1 MGARTVSIPPPPPG
15 FTLIDAPSPKAPRRI
30 RERKP
35 RDAMP
40 PPPPGFEIE
49 QPTAPEPVGV
59 PTVMTPID
67 GDTLRLPDDSRVR
80 VWGMDAPELKQ
91 QGWNRNGQ
99 AVPIG
104 QTSLDAI
111 AQVLANRQAQVGQ
124 PQGQSYGR
132 TVAPVTID
140 GLDLG
145 GSMIRSGNALAAP
158 GFLGSDPQRRF
169 EYMQDERLARQ
180 NRLGIHQTYF
190 QRPEDFR
197 HDPQPLISRE
207 TVARFFDTPTPMDG
221 MRPED
226 EREYFRLLND
236 TSVSPEKVAEWTH
249 ARGWKIN
256 PAEVSA
262 ARKQSKESGQ
272 PVGFNYAEAPRTL
285 TDLGDGATGAAIR
298 GFGSGVV
305 PQLLDELG
313 AVPDSL
319 GLTPDRENVF
329 NSDRRWADIWYN
341 NQQQNSSILGYDAY
355 AHPYATLGG
364 ELAGGLIAP
373 VGAKAT
379 SAIDLA
385 KVGGAYGLIGGFGA
399 GEGSWQDRAPGALI
413 GGGLGVIGGV
423 GIGKTIQ
430 AAEPYA
436 AQFMRYMS
444 GKTAAGA
451 SGHAA
456 GDIPPPPP
464 GFTSDATPAGN
475 EGRSIDRISIYG
487 PNAPMHMEPEAPVN
501 THYPGPVKQPTIG
514 DIASA
519 RLRDRDWIDIAD
531 VPPPP
536 PGFRIARPAMAM
548 EADAMPSLSQPMR
561 VRDTIDVRGARDPLD
576 LTADI
581 PPEAIAHVE
590 RAQAAWP
597 DTLRRLTNGEA
608 EVVENAA
615 FNRELGF
622 MDMRMGRAGDPERNY
637 GNGYGLAHII
647 AKHGHEGVVDDL
659 PTRIAGMR
667 IVDRPPHKDR
677 VILEGQGGRAAVATT
692 WHGDQQAWVLTAFD
706 PNWKP
711 PLGETA
717 TRSPIG
723 DGPGSVRRGGMANIG
738 DEALSGKA
746 MPLNQPISNAQ
757 RLAIAQRIMPGDML
771 PIPSNIIGDV
781 EEVAARDAGRMMP
794 ARPVNERGELSRQTV
809 RAWNG
814 AEVPKVGPIDMVG
827 WLRLNGGLAD
837 QGGELS
843 HMGMTN
849 AARRGMDFVGQ
860 EARFGPLVNHQG
872 MTLDDAAQRA
882 WEAGY
887 FPDHAERPTVNE
899 FLDTLRDTY
908 EGRARAFLPDD
919 MPQIDRFDAAR
930 ADRLD
935 LEQRMQDGPVWQD
948 RSVPADEPQ
957 PLPPVS
963 AYEEWPQGGPD
974 FAGNIN
980 LGKLDSPQDISRALA
995 QTERR
1000 VGFDA
1005 ATRGRVTQA
1014 ETERLASELGMTA
1027 DDLLSRRKGQAFNA
1041 EEALAARQILAKS
1054 SNELVN
1060 AARRVR
1066 SMETPGD
1073 DALADFRQKW
1083 MRHVAI
1089 QEQVAGATA
1098 EAGRALAQ
1106 FRMIANSRAARGDV
1120 LASFVRGGGGHD
1132 NLKDVAGALLEAAEM
1147 APGKFNV
1154 LANQLKQPKWH
1165 HKAAELYVNAL
1176 LSWPQTHAVN
1186 ITSNTLTSIA
1196 QIPEHLVASVL
1207 GGVRQLAANKAID
1220 RVTGSEVGARTFG
1233 LLQGAKEGARMFA
1246 QSLRTGEASDFAAKV
1261 EGEAFKAIPGRLGE
1275 VVRTPT
1281 RLLTAEDELF
1291 KGIAR
1296 RMELNGMAVRIA
1308 HREGLKGQAAAKRIA
1323 ELSANPTDEM
1333 LDRAL
1338 DYGRYLTFQRPLGSF
1353 ASKVSGMTND
1363 PSGWGLFAK
1372 FNLPFI
1378 RTPTN
1383 LLKFAAERSPA
1394 APMLKEW
1401 RADIKAGGAR
1411 RDLAL
1416 ARALVGTGF
1425 GALMFEAAQ
1434 SGLVTGSVPSDPK
1447 KAKLL
1452 LADGWKPYSVK
1463 VGDTYYS
1470 YKRLDPFSTTLGVAA
1485 DMATLPKGMSQRQRD
1500 DKATLLVASIMGNL
1514 ASKTWLSGVSSLTD
1528 ALREPDRYADSFL
1541 QQLTL
1546 SFLVPN
1552 LVAGT
1557 ARTLDPTQRKIETW
1571 GDALQS
1577 RIPGLRDDLLPR
1589 RDVWGRPI
1597 VNAGG
1602 IGPDFL
1608 SPVWVSEALKDPV
1621 NHELMQTDYAP
1632 GTLSRK
1638 VGDREL
1644 TPQEYDRYQEL
1655 AGGLSH
1661 ERLTTLV
1668 TSPQWKGL
1676 DSEQKAELAR
1686 KTVAQARVEA
1696 RGALFGGAAGRDSV
1710 PDVPSVPQGA
1720 SVPPPPPGFTIEGES
1735 AGVNIYRDLQDAI
1748 PGVRFTSGYRSPEYN
1763 ESLRAR
1769 GYHPAR
1775 NSAHLDGSA
1784 LDMLP
1789 PPGKSMEWLKGEVRK
1804 VRPGARFLIHDG
1816 HLHATF
1822 PGYYG
1827 APVLGGAKGAGL
1839 KNPLEGI
1846 PPPPP
1851 GFTITP

>member
-1 MGARTVSIPPPPPG
+1 
-15 FTLIDAPSPKAPRRI
+15 
-30 RERKP
+30 
-35 RDAMP
+35 MP
-40 PPPPGFEIE
+40 PPPPGFEMD
-49 QPTAPEPVGV
+49 QSRAPEPIAPPSVLQ
-59 PTVMTPID
+59 PID
-67 GDTLRLPDDSRVR
+67 GDTLRQPDNGRVR

-91 QGWNRNGQ
+91 EGWNRNGQ

-104 QTSLDAI
+104 QTSLNAI
-111 AQVLANRQAQVGQ
+111 AQGLANRQAQVGQ

-132 TVAPVTID
+132 TVAPVTIGD
-140 GLDLG
+140 LDLG

-236 TSVSPEKVAEWTH
+236 ASVSPEKVAEWTH
-249 ARGWKIN
+249 ARGWKID

-262 ARKQSKESGQ
+262 ARKQSKQSGQ
-272 PVGFNYAEAPRTL
+272 PVGFNYLDAPRTL

-319 GLTPDRENVF
+319 GLTPDRENVW

-385 KVGGAYGLIGGFGA
+385 KVGGAYGLVGGFGA
-399 GEGSWQDRAPGALI
+399 GEGSWQDRAPGALM

-423 GIGKTIQ
+423 GVGKTIQ

-436 AQFMRYMS
+436 ARLMRYMT

-464 GFTSDATPAGN
+464 GFTPDTTPAGN

-487 PNAPMHMEPEAPVN
+487 PNAPMRMEPEAPVN
-501 THYPGPVKQPTIG
+501 TRYPGPVKQQTIG

-536 PGFRIARPAMAM
+536 PGFRIVRPAMAM
-548 EADAMPSLSQPMR
+548 EADAMPSLSQPLR
-561 VRDTIDVRGARDPLD
+561 LRDVIDVRGARAPLD
-576 LTADI
+576 LTAHI
-581 PPEAIAHVE
+581 SPEAIAHVE
-590 RAQAAWP
+590 RAQEAWP

-622 MDMRMGRAGDPERNY
+622 MDMRMGKAGDPERNY
-637 GNGYGLAHII
+637 ANGYGLAHII

-757 RLAIAQRIMPGDML
+757 RLAIAQRLMPGDML
-771 PIPSNIIGDV
+771 PIPSNIVGDV
-781 EEVAARDAGRMMP
+781 EEAAARDAGRMIP

-887 FPDHAERPTVNE
+887 FPDHAERPSVNE

-935 LEQRMQDGPVWQD
+935 LEQRIQVGPVWQD

-1066 SMETPGD
+1066 SMENPGD

-1106 FRMIANSRAARGDV
+1106 FKMTANSRAVRGDV
-1120 LASFVRGGGGHD
+1120 LASIVRGGGGLT
-1132 NLKDVAGALLEAAEM
+1132 NIKNAADVLLDAIETS
-1147 APGKFNV
+1147 PGNFNV
-1154 LANQLKQPKWH
+1154 KARDLAKPTWRNRVT
-1165 HKAAELYVNAL
+1165 EYYINSL
-1176 LSWPQTHAVN
+1176 LSGPQTHVVN
-1186 ITSNTLTSIA
+1186 MVSNTLTAMA
-1196 QIPEHLVASVL
+1196 QIPEFATASVI
-1207 GGVRQLAANKAID
+1207 GRARQIASRDEVD
-1220 RVTGSEVGARTFG
+1220 RIVGSEVGARAFG
-1233 LLQGAKEGARMFA
+1233 LLQGAKDGAKLFA
-1246 QSLRTGEASDFAAKV
+1246 RALRTGEASDFASKV
-1261 EGEAFKAIPGRLGE
+1261 EGEEFKAIPGLAGE
-1275 VVRTPT
+1275 IVRIPT
-1281 RLLTAEDELF
+1281 RFLTAEDELF
-1291 KGIAR
+1291 KGVAR
-1296 RMELNGMAVRIA
+1296 RMEMEGQAVRIA
-1308 HREGLKGQAAAKRIA
+1308 RREGLKGQAAKNRIA
-1323 ELSANPTDEM
+1323 ELVANPTDDM
-1333 LDRAL
+1333 VKRAL
-1338 DYGRYLTFQRPLGSF
+1338 DYGRYLTFQTPLGPV
-1353 ASKVSGMTND
+1353 ASKISGATN
-1363 PSGWGLFAK
+1363 SSLALKVF
-1372 FNLPFI
+1372 LPFV

-1383 LLKFAAERSPA
+1383 LLKFAVERSPA
-1394 APMLKEW
+1394 AWLLDSWK
-1401 RADIKAGGAR
+1401 ADFMAGGAR

-1416 ARALVGTGF
+1416 ARAALGTGF
-1425 GALMFEAAQ
+1425 GMAMYEGALNGQ
-1434 SGLVTGSVPSDPK
+1434 ITGSAPTDPK
-1447 KAKLL
+1447 KARLL
-1452 LADGWKPYSVK
+1452 YADGWQPYSLK
-1463 VGDTYYS
+1463 IGDTYYS
-1470 YKRLDPFSTTLGVAA
+1470 YKRLDPLSTTIGVAA
-1485 DMATLPKGMSQRQRD
+1485 DLAMLPEGMSERQKQ

-1514 ASKTWLSGVSSLTD
+1514 ASKTWLSGMSDLVS
-1528 ALREPDRYADSFL
+1528 ALDEPGRYADNML
-1541 QQLTL
+1541 QRLVG
-1546 SFLVPN
+1546 SFLVPAG
-1552 LVAGT
+1552 VAQV
-1557 ARTLDPTQRKIETW
+1557 ARTTDPARREVESM
-1571 GDALQS
+1571 GDAIKS
-1577 RIPGLRDDLLPR
+1577 RVPGLSDDLLPR

-1597 VNAGG
+1597 VSAGG

-1632 GTLSRK
+1632 GQLSKK
-1638 VGDREL
+1638 VGGREL

-1661 ERLTTLV
+1661 ERLTALV
-1668 TSPQWKGL
+1668 TSPRWREL
-1676 DSEQKAELAR
+1676 DSELRAKLAKRTVDKARDDAR
-1686 KTVAQARVEA
+1686 AT
-1696 RGALFGGAAGRDSV
+1696 LFGAGAKGNSV
-1710 PDVPSVPQGA
+1710 PNVPSVPGGA
-1720 SVPPPPPGFTIEGES
+1720 SAPPPPAGFAIEGES
-1735 AGVNIYRDLQDAI
+1735 AGVNVYQDLQREI
-1748 PGVRFTSGYRSPEYN
+1748 PGIRFTSGYRSPEYN
-1763 ESLRAR
+1763 ASLRSR

-1775 NSAHLDGSA
+1775 NSSHLDGSG

-1789 PPGKSMEWLKGEVRK
+1789 PPGRTLGWLKDQVVK
-1804 VRPGARFLIHDG
+1804 LHPTARLLVHDG

-1822 PGYYG
+1822 PGYFG
-1827 APVLGGAKGAGL
+1827 APVLGGARQAGNR
-1839 KNPLEGI
+1839 NPLAGM

-1851 GFTITP
+1851 GFTLDR